1 MSVDAHTDI
10 ADGSGSHWFLGH
22 LEEFGDSPAVICD
35 GDICSYVGLQDLIE
49 NWRRYLDKVEVE
61 RGQVVALETAF
72 SPHACAGL
80 LALIERKAIV
90 VPLTDLP
97 PAQRTDFHDIAQV
110 EVVIMLN
117 QGDTSRRRCERK
129 PRQADHE
136 LYGQLRDGGSAGLV
150 LFSSGSSGPPKASV
164 LNFEKVLRRYGPPKR
179 ARRTLSFMNLDHIG
193 GINTLLHTVSQGG
206 TVVTVPE
213 RTPDV
218 VLAAIEQHSVEVL
231 PTTPTFLNMVLIS
244 RAIERHDITSLALI
258 TYGTEPMP
266 AQTLSSLH
274 DALPEVRLKQTYGLS
289 ELGIVPTKSESDD
302 TLWIK
307 LGTDG
312 FEHKILDGILWI
324 RSEMAMLGY
333 LNAPAPFD
341 EDGYFN
347 TQDAVETDG
356 EYLHILGRRS
366 EIINVGGEKVYPS
379 EIENALLEL
388 PLIAEV
394 TVSGQPSPVTG
405 EVVKATVTID
415 KAELKRTATRAVREG
430 VNDTLEA
437 FKVPMLVDITCEP
450 QHSDRMKKKRP

>member
-1 MSVDAHTDI
+1 MSVDAHTEI
-10 ADGSGSHWFLGH
+10 TDGTRSHWFLGH
-22 LEEFGDSPAVICD
+22 LEEFGDAPAVICD
-35 GDICSYVGLQDLIE
+35 GDTCSYVELQNLIE
-49 NWRRYLDKVEVE
+49 GWRTYLDKVGVE

-72 SPHACAGL
+72 SPQACAGL
-80 LALIERKAIV
+80 LALIERGAIV

-97 PAQRTDFHDIAQV
+97 PPQRADFHDIAQV
-110 EVVIMLN
+110 EVVITLHK
-117 QGDTSRRRCERK
+117 GDTARRRCERTL
-129 PRQADHE
+129 RQADHE
-136 LYGQLRDGGSAGLV
+136 LYGQLRDDGSAGLV

-179 ARRTLSFMNLDHIG
+179 PRRTLSFMNLDHIG

-218 VLAAIEQHSVEVL
+218 VLATIEQHSVEVL

-244 RAIERHDITSLALI
+244 RANERHDITSLALI

-266 AQTLSSLH
+266 AHTLSSLH
-274 DALPEVRLKQTYGLS
+274 DALPDVRLKQTYGLS

-347 TQDAVETDG
+347 TQDAVEIDG
-356 EYLHILGRRS
+356 EYLRILGRRS

-388 PLIAEV
+388 PLVAEV

-415 KAELKRTATRAVREG
+415 KGELKRTATRAVREG
-430 VNDTLEA
+430 VEETLEA
-437 FKVPMLVDITCEP
+437 FKVPALVDITCEP
-450 QHSDRMKKKRP
+450 QHSNRMKKTRP